1 MQRGALRTS
10 RTVPARCRYGVGY
23 GVRYGVRPVP
33 RFLSRDV
40 FGYLAISYGAT
51 CGVAGF
57 YISGGYQ
64 NLTCAA
70 RVQLF
75 KPCSVKP
82 ASCPRILLAKWAE
95 FVLAARLLNLAGEPI
110 EAVINRRDEQ
120 GQAQRDCGD
129 QRQRRARPAFGRA
142 KGGIAKRPR
151 GLKAA
156 RAKQV
161 RHRAQLH
168 QGQPPL
174 R

>member
-1 MQRGALRTS
+1 MEKHRGGRS
-10 RTVPARCRYGVGY
+10 VRRVRCRYGVGTES
-23 GVRYGVRPVP
+23 GTE
-33 RFLSRDV
+33 
-40 FGYLAISYGAT
+40 FGTEFGPYLASCRATYGAT
-51 CGVAGF
+51 YGVAGF

-70 RVQLF
+70 PLVFSSSQ
-75 KPCSVKP
+75 CSVKP

-161 RHRAQLH
+161 HHRAQLH